1 MNCVNQNS
9 VERPLVEAASVASSV
24 EVENQQR
31 IIMETI
37 VGQLDFHGQDVE
49 EHVLQEIEEEKGQ
62 EWQLQG
68 LKKLVSQVC
77 SFCID

>member
-1 MNCVNQNS
+1 
-9 VERPLVEAASVASSV
+9 
-24 EVENQQR
+24 
-31 IIMETI
+31 METI